1 MTAPRTE
8 RHQRLSDQLGNHSD
22 HELAKLLDNGRTVGV
37 GVGGSAA
44 VLDVDGVQVFVKRIP
59 LSERE
64 LAHPAST
71 ANLFDL
77 PLHCQYGI
85 GGPSFNTWRELA
97 ANNVVTN
104 AILAGETESFPMLY
118 HWRVLPGRPPIA
130 AEHADI
136 DKVVAAQGGSRAVR
150 TRLEALAAAPS
161 SLLLFSEYIP
171 HAAANMLR
179 DNPVDKAATIEH
191 QLAEI
196 VTFLRDHQLL
206 HMDAH
211 WGNIRTDGERLYLTD
226 FGLATSPHFD
236 LSPDERDFVERH
248 TTHDAAYVAMRLVN
262 WLVTDVCGIPMPA
275 TGGPVARNEYVIHC
289 AAGHIPSDVP
299 PVVAEILSRHAPAA
313 ATMNAFLWKL
323 FDGELQ
329 TGYIAGRIDP
339 AFSRRGIRP
348 DECVCGGVL
357 RGGRVRPVGRGGG

>member
-1 MTAPRTE
+1 MTASRKE
-8 RHQRLSDQLGNHSD
+8 RHQRLSDQLGYRSD
-22 HELAKLLDNGRTVGV
+22 SELTELIGNGRPVSV

-44 VLDVDGVQVFVKRIP
+44 VLDVDGVPVFAKRIP

-64 LAHPAST
+64 LANPTST

-77 PLHCQYGI
+77 PLHCHYGI
-85 GGPSFNTWRELA
+85 GGPSFNVWRELA
-97 ANNVVTN
+97 ANNMVTN
-104 AILAGETESFPMLY
+104 AILAGETKSFPMLY

-136 DKVVAAQGGSRAVR
+136 DKVVAAQGGSPAVR
-150 TRLEALAAAPS
+150 ARMEAVASAPS
-161 SLLLFSEYIP
+161 SLVLFSEYIP
-171 HAAANMLR
+171 HAASNMLS

-191 QLAEI
+191 QLSEI

-211 WGNIRTDGERLYLTD
+211 WGNIRTDGEQLYLTD

-248 TTHDAAYVAMRLVN
+248 TTHDAAYIAMRLVN
-262 WLVTDVCGIPMPA
+262 WLVTEVCGIPTPA
-275 TGGPVARNEYVIHC
+275 TGGPIARNEYVIHC
-289 AAGHIPSDVP
+289 AAGHIPSEVP
-299 PVVAEILSRHAPAA
+299 PAVAEILTRHAPAA

-323 FDGELQ
+323 FDGELH
-329 TGYIAGRIDP
+329 TTYIPDRIDP

-348 DECVCGGVL
+348 DCVCGGVI
-357 RGGRVRPVGRGGG
+357 RGEGVGLVGRGGG

>member
-1 MTAPRTE
+1 MTAPRIE

-22 HELAKLLDNGRTVGV
+22 NELTKLLDNARSVSV

-44 VLDVDGVQVFVKRIP
+44 VLDVDGVPVFVKRIP

-77 PLHCQYGI
+77 PLHCHYGI
-85 GGPSFNTWRELA
+85 GGPSVNTWRELA
-97 ANNVVTN
+97 ANKVVTN

-136 DKVVAAQGGSRAVR
+136 DKAVAAQGGSRAVR

-191 QLAEI
+191 RLAEI

-236 LSPDERDFVERH
+236 LSPDERDFVEPHHPRR
-248 TTHDAAYVAMRLVN
+248 RL
-262 WLVTDVCGIPMPA
+262 
-275 TGGPVARNEYVIHC
+275 R
-289 AAGHIPSDVP
+289 
-299 PVVAEILSRHAPAA
+299 RHAPGQ
-313 ATMNAFLWKL
+313 L
-323 FDGELQ
+323 
-329 TGYIAGRIDP
+329 AGDRSLRDPHAHHGRPGSPQRIRNPLRRRSYPVRRP
-339 AFSRRGIRP
+339 A
-348 DECVCGGVL
+348 
-357 RGGRVRPVGRGGG
+357 RGGRHPVPPRPCRRNHERFPLEAVRR